1 MNFPLSSDEFA
12 MPIFLLTCCVSA
24 MDATVFSWLSD
35 WFDFDRH
42 SSAKDFIL
50 HYRNN
55 RILYAV
61 SAKTGGF
68 VKIVFRIDI
77 SLSKTSLADC
87 VMKGS
92 IFLKRTIRKT
102 GLSFSARA
110 VDFCQSWRVAFFKSC
125 MNSEN
130 F

>member
-55 RILYAV
+55 RILSAV
-61 SAKTGGF
+61 PAKTGGF
-68 VKIVFRIDI
+68 MEIVFRIDI
-77 SLSKTSLADC
+77 SLLKTSLANC
-87 VMKGS
+87 VIKRS
-92 IFLKRTIRKT
+92 RFLKRTIRFC
-102 GLSFSARA
+102 GLSFSA
-110 VDFCQSWRVAFFKSC
+110 
-125 MNSEN
+125 
-130 F
+130 